1 VTRIQSYRLVL
12 PPPWVRVPL
21 GAGAAERVHEIVEQA
36 AAQAPKEMSPDQ
48 LGPLKR
54 ELERRML
61 TQLTAAADTGGLDHY
76 FPLGPVH
83 GIHLGA
89 SFFVASVVPPGATAE
104 LTPDAL
110 AGGVLA
116 ELVATT
122 PGASAVEIAGA
133 VWVRTEDVVPP
144 DQERAADVDVPT
156 RRVTYLT
163 AVPDDPQQ
171 WVLVS
176 FSTIGDG
183 VPDSEHTLLTVELF
197 DAIMGTWRWATG
209 PDGRDL
215 GD

>member
-1 VTRIQSYRLVL
+1 MTRVQSYRIVL

-21 GAGAAERVHEIVEQA
+21 GPEAAGRVHDIVERA
-36 AAQAPKEMSPDQ
+36 AAQAPKEMPPDQ

-61 TQLTAAADTGGLDHY
+61 TQLAAAAERGGLDHY

-89 SFFVASVVPPGATAE
+89 SFFVASVTPPGVSAQLPPDATA
-104 LTPDAL
+104 
-110 AGGVLA
+110 AGVIA
-116 ELVATT
+116 ELVAST
-122 PGASAVEIAGA
+122 PGAKAVEIAGS
-133 VWVRTEDVVPP
+133 VWLRTESVLAP
-144 DQERAADVDVPT
+144 DPGRTGGVDVPA

-163 AVPDDPQQ
+163 AVPDEPQQ

-183 VPDSEHTLLTVELF
+183 DPDSEHTQLTVELF

-209 PDGRDL
+209 RDGWD
-215 GD
+215 